1 MIRKLLYSRLPL
13 ALMACSGGQDETAAE
28 STAPETATVEAP
40 AEDAGKLAF
49 NQCVA
54 CHTIDKGGRN
64 GLGPNLHGVVGRKVG
79 SVAGFAYSPAM
90 IAKGGIW
97 DEAALDAYITDPR
110 AAVPGNKMVF
120 VGIKD
125 AEKRKAL
132 IGYLASQ
139 K

>member
-1 MIRKLLYSRLPL
+1 MIRKISVFAFPL
-13 ALMACSGGQDETAAE
+13 ALAACGGGQDDAAEPAPAETAA
-28 STAPETATVEAP
+28 VEAP
-40 AEDAGKLAF
+40 VEDAGKLAF
-49 NQCVA
+49 SQCVA

-64 GLGPNLHGVVGRKVG
+64 GLGPNLNGVVGRKVA

-90 IAKGGIW
+90 TAKGGVW

-125 AEKRKAL
+125 AAKRKAL
-132 IGYLASQ
+132 ITWLASQ

>member
-1 MIRKLLYSRLPL
+1 MIRRALIIALPL
-13 ALMACSGGQDETAAE
+13 ALAACGGAKDETASDGGDAT
-28 STAPETATVEAP
+28 SSTATV
-40 AEDAGKLAF
+40 AEDAGKTAY

-64 GLGPNLHGVVGRKVG
+64 GLGPNLHGVVGRKVA
-79 SVAGFAYSPAM
+79 SVEGFAYSPA
-90 IAKGGIW
+90 IKAKGGVW
-97 DEAALDAYITDPR
+97 DEAALDSYITDPR